1 MLASTSKQEPKQAT
15 KKVENP
21 VDLATTPLTCCFCKK
36 KRVNAP
42 IRMHECNCQ
51 VGAHQE
57 CLDDWFKKHGAICP
71 LCTKKVRIVPTTNP
85 NQEFEDNCAVCCMG
99 TFCGLFCCGLLDR

>member
-1 MLASTSKQEPKQAT
+1 MLSSSSKQEPTLKT

-21 VDLATTPLTCCFCKK
+21 VDVATTPLTCCFCKK

-42 IRMHECNCQ
+42 IRMPECNCQ

-57 CLDDWFKKHGAICP
+57 CLESWFKTHRNICP
-71 LCTKKVRIVPTTNP
+71 LCTKQMRVIPTLNP
-85 NQEFEDNCAVCCMG
+85 NQEFENTCATACIGC
-99 TFCGLFCCGLLDR
+99 FCGLLKFRRCL